1 CPMVPMTLFRRAA
14 WAAVG
19 GFHADLRPQGYEDW
33 DFWLSLAQAGWQGYH
48 VPQPL
53 VCYRRANNS
62 MLARARR
69 HDVELR
75 AQLILRH
82 AALYPA
88 GFVTWARR
96 VMKWGTAGQIDSR
109 ARWLAAFAQYAWLVA
124 RMEPRMLPKTL
135 LRPLFILL
143 SARQQGWARRIARRL
158 RLTQA
163 S

>member
-1 CPMVPMTLFRRAA
+1 MSATQNIYSNVWAFQRGNETTALANLDEFCYPTCGPNTAPRFFQRQFSSLYA
-14 WAAVG
+14 WSNTG
-19 GFHADLRPQGYEDW
+19 GSSYN
-33 DFWLSLAQAGWQGYH
+33 AG
-48 VPQPL
+48 
-53 VCYRRANNS
+53 
-62 MLARARR
+62 
-69 HDVELR
+69 
-75 AQLILRH
+75 QLILRH

-96 VMKWGTAGQIDSR
+96 VMKWSTAGQIDSR

-124 RMEPRMLPKTL
+124 HMEPRMLPKTL

-158 RLTQA
+158 QLTQA